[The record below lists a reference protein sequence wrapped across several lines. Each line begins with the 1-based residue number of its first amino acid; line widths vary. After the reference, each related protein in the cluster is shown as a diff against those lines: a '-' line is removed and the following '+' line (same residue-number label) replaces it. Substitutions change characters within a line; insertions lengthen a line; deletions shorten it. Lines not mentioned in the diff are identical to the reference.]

1 MSFEILIFSNS
12 QSDCDDDR
20 KSFVAMTFY
29 DICEIK
35 FRIKLILWRI
45 KFVTENSNFSTFG
58 DYDINKS
65 LKKP

>member
-1 MSFEILIFSNS
+1 
-12 QSDCDDDR
+12 
-20 KSFVAMTFY
+20 MTFY

-65 LKKP
+65 LKKPEKKASLTIT